1 MKKGFTVI
9 EQDRSALLYKR
20 QAPAIL
26 AYFYRQTA
34 SWDDAED
41 LLVEVFLSA
50 LENQRFRV
58 ISEEEQERW
67 LWKVAHN
74 KAADYFRRLKRQA
87 SLPLHVETIEAVL
100 ADTALTPENRLLRQE
115 TYADLDAMLKTLPKI
130 QQDMLELH
138 FVHGLSVK
146 QIAAVF
152 EKNEGAIRMLLF
164 RTLKHLR
171 IIYTKTA
178 R

>member
-34 SWDDAED
+34 AWDDAED

-100 ADTALTPENRLLRQE
+100 ADTALTPENRL
-115 TYADLDAMLKTLPKI
+115 
-130 QQDMLELH
+130 
-138 FVHGLSVK
+138 
-146 QIAAVF
+146 
-152 EKNEGAIRMLLF
+152 
-164 RTLKHLR
+164 
-171 IIYTKTA
+171 
-178 R
+178 